1 MNFKAPTESNSESL
15 LSSEEAVQNFWS
27 LFQHIIKKLIDLVY
41 WALSY
46 TKYWCNFASPSL
58 GTHFLKKNFRYG
70 KTEHKIYHH
79 NPFKCII
86 Q

>member
-15 LSSEEAVQNFWS
+15 LSSEEAVQNFWT

-46 TKYWCNFASPSL
+46 AKYWHNFAPPSL
-58 GTHFLKKNFRYG
+58 GTHLKKFFFRCG
-70 KTEHKIYHH
+70 KTA
-79 NPFKCII
+79 
-86 Q
+86 